1 MKICFID
8 PTNIEYSFKDIN
20 DPKIRGA
27 ESIFINLSK
36 TLSENGNQIFIFSNC
51 KDEYLSQSYSWT
63 NISKIHNFKNNF
75 DIVIS
80 NNDTQI
86 LDIIDCKKK
95 FVISHSVQSIEKSLR
110 KKQFFSYFKNRPTY
124 LLLGKYHQSKMSKVF
139 SIFGSKII
147 DYGVDKI
154 FEDKE
159 ILPYHNDKLSYFTS
173 RQDRNLDILIDIWK
187 NDIFEK
193 KKNFTLHVTPIN
205 EDLRKYNIFNRS
217 MLPRPDFI
225 NEISSARMII
235 LPGHTA
241 ELYCLA
247 ALEALELCLPVV
259 TMGIGSLSE
268 RVNHEFNGLISKNYK
283 EFSNNIIELYE
294 NDTLWYRLRSNLIA
308 NRGKNSWFN
317 AAKKFMEIVNNK

>member
-159 ILPYHNDKLSYFTS
+159 ILPDHNNKLSYFT
-173 RQDRNLDILIDIWK
+173 
-187 NDIFEK
+187 
-193 KKNFTLHVTPIN
+193 
-205 EDLRKYNIFNRS
+205 
-217 MLPRPDFI
+217 
-225 NEISSARMII
+225 
-235 LPGHTA
+235 
-241 ELYCLA
+241 
-247 ALEALELCLPVV
+247 
-259 TMGIGSLSE
+259 
-268 RVNHEFNGLISKNYK
+268 
-283 EFSNNIIELYE
+283 
-294 NDTLWYRLRSNLIA
+294 
-308 NRGKNSWFN
+308 
-317 AAKKFMEIVNNK
+317 

>member
-110 KKQFFSYFKNRPTY
+110 KKQFFLVFCFWRP
-124 LLLGKYHQSKMSKVF
+124 GAPREGQGDPGESQSRGTQ
-139 SIFGSKII
+139 GSQ
-147 DYGVDKI
+147 G
-154 FEDKE
+154 
-159 ILPYHNDKLSYFTS
+159 P
-173 RQDRNLDILIDIWK
+173 Q
-187 NDIFEK
+187 
-193 KKNFTLHVTPIN
+193 
-205 EDLRKYNIFNRS
+205 
-217 MLPRPDFI
+217 
-225 NEISSARMII
+225 
-235 LPGHTA
+235 
-241 ELYCLA
+241 
-247 ALEALELCLPVV
+247 
-259 TMGIGSLSE
+259 
-268 RVNHEFNGLISKNYK
+268 
-283 EFSNNIIELYE
+283 
-294 NDTLWYRLRSNLIA
+294 
-308 NRGKNSWFN
+308 NSP
-317 AAKKFMEIVNNK
+317 E